1 MKIGVLGSGT
11 GRRTFTRALLLAVAL
26 CAAAHNPAVAQSPAV
41 PEGTRVRLLAV
52 GGYRAIGPLLSLTTD
67 SIVVQ
72 SGQAGRVSLALGA
85 VRRLE
90 ARLPTGSVFR
100 AARRGVL
107 AGAAVGIVAAGALAI
122 ANDGSVDA
130 TFAVPFL
137 IGTTSLGAVGGAI
150 FLRRYSWRTISLP
163 YRAPPRP
170 ADARNPSF

>member
-1 MKIGVLGSGT
+1 
-11 GRRTFTRALLLAVAL
+11 
-26 CAAAHNPAVAQSPAV
+26 
-41 PEGTRVRLLAV
+41 
-52 GGYRAIGPLLSLTTD
+52 
-67 SIVVQ
+67 
-72 SGQAGRVSLALGA
+72 
-85 VRRLE
+85 
-90 ARLPTGSVFR
+90 
-100 AARRGVL
+100 VL